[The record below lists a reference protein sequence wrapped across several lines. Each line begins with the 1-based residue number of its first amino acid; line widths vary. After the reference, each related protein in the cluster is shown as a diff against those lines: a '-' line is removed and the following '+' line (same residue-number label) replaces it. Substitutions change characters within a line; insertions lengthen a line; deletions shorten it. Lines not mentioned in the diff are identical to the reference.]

1 MSRSQTNLPHTC
13 QSLSNSSLRN
23 MLKPELQTQINTA
36 AAMLRNGGVVAIPTE
51 TVYGLAADASN
62 TDAVKRIFSIKGRP
76 EKHPLIVHIA
86 DESQLAYWAGEIP
99 DSAKLLARRFWPGPL
114 TLILPR
120 SKKVSDIITGGQ
132 DTVGLRVPDHPVA
145 LALLRAMG
153 PNGGLAA
160 PSANRYGHISPTTA
174 QHVRDELGDSVD
186 LILDGGPC
194 QVGLESTIVSC
205 IGDTVSVLRPGGV
218 PVSAIEEALQHKV
231 EVVDS
236 TTARI
241 RVSGSVL
248 AHYAPQTRL
257 ELVQQEN
264 LWNRACELEAQ
275 GLRVATLEWSAPDEL
290 HLSGKA
296 LPTPSRIERTAMPA
310 NPVSYGQMLYATL
323 HRLDSGH
330 FDRLLAEAPPLT
342 IEWLAVAD
350 RLKRAS
356 HRN

>member
-1 MSRSQTNLPHTC
+1 M
-13 QSLSNSSLRN
+13 
-23 MLKPELQTQINTA
+23 
-36 AAMLRNGGVVAIPTE
+36 PTE
-51 TVYGLAADASN
+51 TVYGLAADASQPA
-62 TDAVKRIFSIKGRP
+62 AVRRIFEIKGRP
-76 EKHPLIVHIA
+76 ANHPLIVHIA
-86 DESQLAYWAGEIP
+86 DESQLSHWAQDIP
-99 DSAKLLARRFWPGPL
+99 SSAKILARRFWPGPL

-120 SKKVSDIITGGQ
+120 SQHVSDAITGGQ

-145 LALLRAMG
+145 LALLRAVG

-160 PSANRYGHISPTTA
+160 PSANPYGRVSPTTA
-174 QHVRDELGDSVD
+174 KHARDALGDKVD

-205 IGDTVSVLRPGGV
+205 IGDTVTVLRPGGI
-218 PVSAIEEALQHKV
+218 PVSAIEEALQCKV
-231 EVVDS
+231 EVADS
-236 TTARI
+236 STAKI

-248 AHYAPQTRL
+248 SHYAPLTQL
-257 ELVQQEN
+257 ELVPQES
-264 LWNRACELEAQ
+264 LWHRACELDAQ
-275 GLRVATLEWSAPDEL
+275 GLRVATLEWSSPYQT

-296 LPTPSRIERTAMPA
+296 PALPSRIERTAMPA
-310 NPVSYGQMLYATL
+310 NPAGYGQLLYATL
-323 HRLDSGH
+323 HRLDDGH

>member
-1 MSRSQTNLPHTC
+1 
-13 QSLSNSSLRN
+13 
-23 MLKPELQTQINTA
+23 MLKPEQLSQIETA
-36 AAMLRNGGVVAIPTE
+36 IAILRKGGTVAMPTE
-51 TVYGLAADASN
+51 TVYGLAADATN
-62 TDAVKRIFSIKGRP
+62 AEAIKRIFTIKGRP

-86 DESQLAYWAGEIP
+86 DESQLTYWADQIP
-99 DSAKLLARRFWPGPL
+99 DAAKLLAHRFWPGPL

-120 SKKVSDIITGGQ
+120 SEKVSDIITGGQ
-132 DTVGLRVPDHPVA
+132 NTVGLRVPDHPVA

-186 LILDGGPC
+186 MILDGGPC

-205 IGDTVSVLRPGGV
+205 IGDTVTVLRPGGV
-218 PVSAIEEALQHKV
+218 PVSAIEEALHRKV

-241 RVSGSVL
+241 RVSGNEL
-248 AHYAPQTRL
+248 AHYAPQTQL
-257 ELVQQEN
+257 ELVQPKN
-264 LWNRACELEAQ
+264 LWDRVCELETQ
-275 GLRVATLEWSAPDEL
+275 GLRVATIEWSAPDEL
-290 HLSGKA
+290 HLPDK
-296 LPTPSRIERTAMPA
+296 TSRIERTAMPA

-356 HRN
+356 HRK

>member
-1 MSRSQTNLPHTC
+1 
-13 QSLSNSSLRN
+13 
-23 MLKPELQTQINTA
+23 MLKPEQQAQIESA
-36 AAMLRNGGVVAIPTE
+36 AAILRNGGTVAIPTE
-51 TVYGLAADASN
+51 TVYGLAADAAN
-62 TDAVKRIFSIKGRP
+62 TEAVKRIFSIKGRP

-86 DESQLAYWAGEIP
+86 DESQLGYWAGEIP

-114 TLILPR
+114 TLILSR
-120 SKKVSDIITGGQ
+120 SDKVSDSITGGQ

-153 PNGGLAA
+153 PNTGLAA
-160 PSANRYGHISPTTA
+160 PSANRYGHLSPTTA

-186 LILDGGPC
+186 MILDGGPC

-205 IGDTVSVLRPGGV
+205 VGDAVTVLRPGGV
-218 PVSAIEEALQHKV
+218 PVSAIEKALQRKV

-241 RVSGSVL
+241 RVSGSEL
-248 AHYAPQTRL
+248 AHYAPLTQL
-257 ELVQQEN
+257 ELVSQET
-264 LWNRACELEAQ
+264 LWQRASELEAQ
-275 GLRVATLEWSAPDEL
+275 GLRVATMEWSAPNEK
-290 HLSGKA
+290 HLTGNK
-296 LPTPSRIERTAMPA
+296 PSRIERTTMPA

-356 HRN
+356 HRK